1 VFFRLPCGAI
11 FFIFLQNWRG
21 VCALTVKEMSIRKI
35 FAFIKN
41 EFVYG
46 GHLLSL
52 GAASIAFTAA
62 ALLGINITWDF
73 LLIAYS
79 IVYIAY
85 SYNRLMEF
93 KGDSLTNPLRTEH
106 IGGYVRILPY
116 GIAIS
121 FLLALW
127 LLVEYGDL
135 DSIIFMLFMV
145 TGSLLYTI
153 LFKNLTKNIIGF
165 KSFYVSLFWAS
176 LIILLSFYYESFL
189 GISAIL
195 MFLFVFFRLVVNTVF
210 FDIKDIDSDKLCGLK
225 TLPAYLGKRKVLILI
240 HILNMIS
247 FSPLILGVYA
257 GFLPP
262 VSLSL
267 LLFYFYTFCYL
278 ELVKKDNSNVQKISY
293 AIVDG
298 EYVLWS
304 LVLFYFKF

>member
-1 VFFRLPCGAI
+1 MNI
-11 FFIFLQNWRG
+11 
-21 VCALTVKEMSIRKI
+21 KKI
-35 FAFIKN
+35 FAFAKN
-41 EFVYG
+41 EFIYG

-52 GAASIAFTAA
+52 GGASIVFTSAV
-62 ALLGINITWDF
+62 LLNIRITWDF
-73 LLIAYS
+73 LLIAY
-79 IVYIAY
+79 IIIYIAY

-93 KGDSLTNPLRTEH
+93 KSDSLTNPLRTEH
-106 IGGYVRILPY
+106 IGGYVRIFPY
-116 GIAIS
+116 IIAVS
-121 FLLALW
+121 FLVALL
-127 LLVEYGDL
+127 LLVEYGNF

-176 LIILLSFYYESFL
+176 LIVLLAFYSGSSL

-195 MFLFVFFRLVVNTVF
+195 VFLFVFLRLVVNTVF

-225 TLPAYLGKRKVLILI
+225 TLPVCLGKKKVLILI
-240 HILNMIS
+240 HALNVIS
-247 FSPLILGVYA
+247 FLPLILGVYT

-267 LLFYFYTFCYL
+267 FPFYFYTFYYL
-278 ELVKKDNSNVQKISY
+278 ELVERGSVNVQKLSY
-293 AIVDG
+293 AMVDG